1 MGNYLISTNKVK
13 NNEETEEIE
22 VPADLL
28 PGLYSISAMRRESV
42 QKTVQHALDR
52 TLGLAPDQ
60 LDARIRELKAEQS
73 SHE

>member
-1 MGNYLISTNKVK
+1 MGNYLISTNKVQDDD
-13 NNEETEEIE
+13 ETEEIE

-42 QKTVQHALDR
+42 QETVQHALDR

-60 LDARIRELKAEQS
+60 LDARIRELKAEQG
-73 SHE
+73 E